1 VKKFIITFFVFSFWA
16 ANLSA
21 QTAMD
26 LRKSTE
32 AVRVTEAPKLDGVLD
47 DVCWQNVP
55 IATGFIIDNP
65 HPGIPLEQNTEVRA
79 VYTDEAIY
87 FSFMN
92 YDTAP
97 DSILTQLT
105 GRDADGNSDYCGITF
120 NCYRDG
126 INAFTFAVSPL
137 GEQFDA
143 RSSGSDG
150 EDTSW
155 NAVWYCKTEINS
167 QGWTAEFKIPFAA
180 IRFPDA
186 AEQTWGINYI
196 REVRRTRHHS
206 FWSPVDPA
214 GPGYVAQMGLIS
226 GIKGIKPP
234 RRIFLY
240 PYASAYYNLNEQA
253 DGSVASGYSYNGGLD
268 LKLGLS
274 DAFTLDATLI
284 PDFGQT
290 LSDQLILNLSAFD
303 IQFTDNRPFFMEGLE
318 LFSKAGIFYSRRIG
332 FDEPINRY
340 KVGVDLKESEII
352 KENPDKDQVINAIK
366 ISGRDNQG
374 LGFGFFNAVT
384 SASHATIE
392 DVETGNTRQVET
404 SPLTNY
410 NVIVFDQNLK
420 NNSFLSLINTSVLRA
435 GNTYDAN
442 VTGYQYE
449 VRNKKNSHSISG
461 RGSVNTK
468 FGGDFARKKDD
479 GSFGHSQSVSVNK
492 ITGNLLW
499 NAGTAYESDLYDP
512 NDLGFIQA
520 PNSVNYFAGG
530 GYNIY
535 KPFGRFNRLWSWASA
550 YYNTLYKPYAFT
562 DVYLSGEL
570 GMNSKKFNAFQ
581 IDYEGSPVRGYDY
594 FEPRVAGRY
603 FRTYTNH
610 MIGGW
615 YSTDYRKAVAW
626 DLGTWFTNYEN
637 EGRYQFNWRVA
648 PRFRFND
655 HLFVTYVYSFQ
666 SHKNDIGFGGWTDD
680 SQTQPVFG
688 QRDVISHTNVL
699 NVQYAFGPW
708 MMLNTRL
715 RHYWGYS
722 RYHEYYELKEDG
734 YLCLTDA
741 VVDNRSF
748 NSFTVDM
755 VYRWI
760 FSMGSELNVVWKS
773 SIIDFADEIP
783 SSLTKDFDYTFGRPQ
798 NNSFSVR
805 AIFFVDYRAVSAA
818 ARSRKKQSSSL

>member
-1 VKKFIITFFVFSFWA
+1 MNRFTPLFILLG
-16 ANLSA
+16 LSPYLA
-21 QTAMD
+21 QSQDT
-26 LRKSTE
+26 STE
-32 AVRVTEAPKLDGVLD
+32 RKKTAAVRVAIGPELDGDLSD
-47 DVCWQNVP
+47 ACWQNAP

-65 HPGIPLEQNTEVRA
+65 HPGVPLEQNTEVKT

-150 EDTSW
+150 EDVSW
-155 NAVWYCKTEINS
+155 NAVWFCKTKITP

-180 IRFPDA
+180 IRFPDV
-186 AEQTWGINYI
+186 AEQEWGINFI

-214 GPGYVAQMGLIS
+214 GPGYVAQMGLIT

-240 PYASAYYNLNEQA
+240 PYASVYYNRNERN
-253 DGSVASGYSYNGGLD
+253 DGSVAGGYSYNGGLD

-290 LSDQLILNLSAFD
+290 LSDQLILNLTAFD
-303 IQFTDNRPFFMEGLE
+303 IQFNDNRPFFMEGLE

-332 FDEPINRY
+332 FDEPIHRY
-340 KVGVDLKESEII
+340 RADAERKDTEVIV
-352 KENPDKDQVINAIK
+352 ENPDKDQVINAIK
-366 ISGRDNQG
+366 ISGRDKQG
-374 LGFGFFNAVT
+374 LGIGFFNAVT
-384 SASHATIE
+384 SASHAVLKDT
-392 DVETGNTRQVET
+392 ETGQTREVET

-410 NVIVFDQNLK
+410 NVFVLDQNLR
-420 NNSFLSLINTSVLRA
+420 NNSFLSVINTSVLRA
-435 GNTYDAN
+435 GDTYDAN

-449 VRNKKNSHSISG
+449 IRNKQNSYSLAG
-461 RGSVNTK
+461 RGAMNTK
-468 FGGDFARKKDD
+468 FGGDYARRNDD
-479 GSFGHSQSVSVNK
+479 GSFGHSQSLSVNK
-492 ITGNLLW
+492 ITGNFLW
-499 NAGTAYESDLYDP
+499 NAGAAYESDRYDP
-512 NDLGFIQA
+512 NDLGFLQA

-535 KPFGRFNRLWSWASA
+535 KPFGRFNRMWSWASA
-550 YYNTLYKPYAFT
+550 YYNQLYKPNTFT
-562 DVYLSGEL
+562 DVYLSAEL
-570 GMNSKKFNAFQ
+570 GMNSKKFNSFQ
-581 IDYEGSPVRGYDY
+581 ISYESSPVRGYDY

-603 FRTYTNH
+603 FRTYINH

-615 YSTDYRKAVAW
+615 YSTDYRKPVAW
-626 DLGTWFTNYEN
+626 DIGTWFTNFEN
-637 EGRYQFNWRVA
+637 PGRYQFNWRVA

-655 HLFVTYVYSFQ
+655 HLFVTYVYSYQ
-666 SHKNDIGFGGWTDD
+666 SHRNDIGFGGWTDD
-680 SQTQPVFG
+680 TYTEPVFG
-688 QRDVISHTNVL
+688 KRDVISHTNVL

-708 MMLNTRL
+708 MMLTTRF

-722 RYHEYYELKEDG
+722 RYHEYYELKDDG
-734 YLCLTDA
+734 YVCLTDA
-741 VVDNRSF
+741 TVNNRNF
-748 NSFTVDM
+748 NSFTIDM
-755 VYRWI
+755 IYRWI
-760 FSMGSELNVVWKS
+760 FSMGSELNIVWKN

-783 SSLTKDFDYTFGRPQ
+783 SSLTRDFDYTFGRPQ

-805 AIFFVDYRAVSAA
+805 AIFFVDYRSVSASLK
-818 ARSRKKQSSSL
+818 ARKGRAS